1 MKKRILTYSLLVF
14 AFAAMISCKKDEKY
28 APKVLS
34 DAQIQFQV
42 DDKALTGTVFAGAV
56 QPNATI
62 NIAKFSKATTASPN
76 YFNGNIVVTANLSSN
91 VSNLKV
97 FLVFNTT
104 DANGVITINKEE
116 KASFTG
122 VSGSATWTQS
132 IAALTQ
138 KGVAVTTTA
147 GGTTYNFEFVASND
161 GGSITTTRLFQASLA
176 N

>member
-1 MKKRILTYSLLVF
+1 MKNRILTYSLLVF

-42 DDKALTGTVFAGAV
+42 DDKALTGTAFAGAV
-56 QPNATI
+56 QPNADI
-62 NIAKFSKATTASPN
+62 NIAKFSKATTSSAN
-76 YFNGNIVVTANLSSN
+76 YFNGNIVITANLSSN
-91 VSNLKV
+91 VTNLKV
-97 FLVFNTT
+97 NLLYTT
-104 DANGVITINKEE
+104 TSGGVVTIKREE

-138 KGVAVTTTA
+138 NGVVVTTSA
-147 GGTTYNFEFVASND
+147 GGTTYTFEFVASND
-161 GGSITTTRLFQASLA
+161 SGSITTTRLFQASLA